1 MVAGC
6 GASDRRQGSLT
17 VMSRDPWQE
26 GREAWERLAG
36 RPGSGEEALDALSD
50 IGLVRRLLDQ
60 AELEAVRAARRDG
73 KSWAEIAT
81 RLGVSR
87 QSAWERWRELDE
99 EPGPPPATRG
109 QRRRVVVVPNVV
121 GMSWP
126 VAQHR
131 LMEENL
137 HPVIADPAPMPFLG
151 PEAADF
157 QVVDQKPT
165 AGERV
170 GPHSPVTVWLHR
182 GPGSAGDR
190 APLEPPPD
198 PRARRG
204 AIDEETGESV
214 R

>member
-1 MVAGC
+1 
-6 GASDRRQGSLT
+6 
-17 VMSRDPWQE
+17 MSRDPWYD
-26 GREAWERLAG
+26 GREAWERLG
-36 RPGSGEEALDALSD
+36 GLPQSGDEALSALSD

-60 AELEAVRAARRDG
+60 AELEAVRAARHDR

-87 QSAWERWRELDE
+87 QSAWERWKDLDD
-99 EPGPPPATRG
+99 EPGPPAPARTI
-109 QRRRVVVVPNVV
+109 VAVPNVV

-126 VAQHR
+126 LAQHR
-131 LMEENL
+131 LLEEQL
-137 HPVIADPAPMPFLG
+137 HPVIADPAPTPFLG

-157 QVVDQKPT
+157 EVVDQKPA

-170 GPHSPVTVWLHR
+170 TSHSPVMVWLHR

-204 AIDEETGESV
+204 AVDEETGESV

>member
-1 MVAGC
+1 
-6 GASDRRQGSLT
+6 
-17 VMSRDPWQE
+17 MSRDPWHE
-26 GREAWERLAG
+26 GREAWERLGG
-36 RPGSGEEALDALSD
+36 RPRSGEEALGALSD

-60 AELEAVRAARRDG
+60 AELEAVRAARRDR

-99 EPGPPPATRG
+99 EPGQPSATDVRKL
-109 QRRRVVVVPNVV
+109 VVVPDVV

-126 VAQHR
+126 LAQHR
-131 LMEENL
+131 LIEENL

-157 QVVDQKPT
+157 QVVDQKPA

-170 GPHSPVTVWLHR
+170 ASHSPVTVWLYR

-204 AIDEETGESV
+204 AIDEETGESI

>member
-1 MVAGC
+1 
-6 GASDRRQGSLT
+6 
-17 VMSRDPWQE
+17 MSQDAWRE
-26 GREAWERLAG
+26 GQEAWQRLAG
-36 RPGSGEEALDALSD
+36 RPASGDEALAALAD

-60 AELEAVRAARRDG
+60 AELEAVRAARRDR

-87 QSAWERWRELDE
+87 QSAWERWRELDD
-99 EPGPPPATRG
+99 EPDVPAGRRRAPATP
-109 QRRRVVVVPNVV
+109 VTVPNVV

-131 LMEENL
+131 LLEERL
-137 HPVIADPAPMPFLG
+137 HAVVADQTLTPFLG
-151 PEAADF
+151 PEAGDF
-157 QVVDQKPT
+157 EVTDQKPT

-170 GPHSPVTVWLHR
+170 VPDSPVTLWLHR

>member
-1 MVAGC
+1 
-6 GASDRRQGSLT
+6 
-17 VMSRDPWQE
+17 MSGDAWHE
-26 GREAWERLAG
+26 GREAWERLA
-36 RPGSGEEALDALSD
+36 RPARSGEAALAALSD

-60 AELEAVRAARRDG
+60 AELEAVRAARRDR

-87 QSAWERWRELDE
+87 QSAWERWRDLDD
-99 EPGPPPATRG
+99 EPAAPAARRPPPTRIT
-109 QRRRVVVVPNVV
+109 VPNVV

-131 LMEENL
+131 LLEDRL
-137 HPVIADPAPMPFLG
+137 QAVIADPSPMPFLG

-157 QVVDQKPT
+157 EVVDQKPA
-165 AGERV
+165 AGELV
-170 GPHSPVTVWLHR
+170 APDSPVTLWLHR
-182 GPGSAGDR
+182 RPGSAGDR
-190 APLEPPPD
+190 APLEPPPH

-204 AIDEETGESV
+204 AVDEETGESV

>member
-1 MVAGC
+1 MA
-6 GASDRRQGSLT
+6 Q
-17 VMSRDPWQE
+17 DPWHD
-26 GREAWERLAG
+26 GREAWERLAR
-36 RPGSGEEALDALSD
+36 RPQSGEEALGALSD
-50 IGLVRRLLDQ
+50 IGVVRRLLDQ
-60 AELEAVRAARRDG
+60 AELEAVRTARRG
-73 KSWAEIAT
+73 RKSWAEIAT

-87 QSAWERWRELDE
+87 QSAWERWKELDE
-99 EPGPPPATRG
+99 EPSPPRSPPASTH
-109 QRRRVVVVPNVV
+109 VVVPNVV

-126 VAQHR
+126 IAQHR
-131 LMEENL
+131 LVEENL

-157 QVVDQKPT
+157 HVVEQKPV

-170 GPHSPVTVWLHR
+170 AVRSEVTVWLYR
-182 GPGSAGDR
+182 GPGSASRR
-190 APLEPPPD
+190 APLTPPPD

>member
-1 MVAGC
+1 
-6 GASDRRQGSLT
+6 
-17 VMSRDPWQE
+17 MSGDAW
-26 GREAWERLAG
+26 REARAAWDRLAVP
-36 RPGSGEEALDALSD
+36 PGSGEEALAALSD
-50 IGLVRRLLDQ
+50 IGVVRRLLDQ
-60 AELEAVRAARRDG
+60 AELEAVRAARRDR

-87 QSAWERWRELDE
+87 QSAWERWKDLDD
-99 EPGPPPATRG
+99 EPSPPPPPVRTR
-109 QRRRVVVVPNVV
+109 VTVPNVV

-126 VAQHR
+126 LAQHR
-131 LMEENL
+131 LVEENL

-157 QVVDQKPT
+157 RVVEQKPV

-170 GPHSPVTVWLHR
+170 ASHSDVTVWLYR

-190 APLEPPPD
+190 APLDPWPD

>member
-1 MVAGC
+1 
-6 GASDRRQGSLT
+6 
-17 VMSRDPWQE
+17 MSRDPWRE
-26 GREAWERLAG
+26 AREAWHRLG
-36 RPGSGEEALDALSD
+36 RRPGSGEEALNALSD
-50 IGLVRRLLDQ
+50 VGVVRRMLDQ
-60 AELEAVRAARRDG
+60 AELDAVRAARRDR

-87 QSAWERWRELDE
+87 QSAWERWKDLDE
-99 EPGPPPATRG
+99 EPPTRAT
-109 QRRRVVVVPNVV
+109 VPDVAVPTVAVPDVV

-126 VAQHR
+126 TAQHR
-131 LMEENL
+131 LLEERL

-157 QVVDQKPT
+157 QVVEQKPV

-170 GPHSPVTVWLHR
+170 AAHSEVTVWLYR

-190 APLEPPPD
+190 APLEPRPD

-204 AIDEETGESV
+204 AVDEETGESV

>member
-1 MVAGC
+1 
-6 GASDRRQGSLT
+6 
-17 VMSRDPWQE
+17 MSRNPWRE

-36 RPGSGEEALDALSD
+36 RPKSWEEALGALSD

-60 AELEAVRAARRDG
+60 AELEAVRAARRDR

-99 EPGPPPATRG
+99 EPGPPAAAREQPTPVA
-109 QRRRVVVVPNVV
+109 VPDVV

-131 LMEENL
+131 LVEERL
-137 HPVIADPAPMPFLG
+137 HAVIADPSPVPFLG

-157 QVVDQKPT
+157 EVVDQKPA

-170 GPHSPVTVWLHR
+170 APHSTVTLWLHR
-182 GPGSAGDR
+182 GPGSAGVR
-190 APLEPPPD
+190 APLEPPPS

>member
-1 MVAGC
+1 
-6 GASDRRQGSLT
+6 
-17 VMSRDPWQE
+17 MSRDAW
-26 GREAWERLAG
+26 REARAAWERLAR
-36 RPGSGEEALDALSD
+36 RPDSGEEALNALSD
-50 IGLVRRLLDQ
+50 VGAIRRYLDQ
-60 AELEAVRAARRDG
+60 AELEAVRVARRG
-73 KSWAEIAT
+73 RKSWAEIAT

-87 QSAWERWRELDE
+87 QSAWERWKDLDE
-99 EPGPPPATRG
+99 EPSPPPPPTR
-109 QRRRVVVVPNVV
+109 VMIPNVV

-126 VAQHR
+126 LAQHR
-131 LMEENL
+131 LLEENL

-157 QVVDQKPT
+157 RVVEQKPA

-170 GPHSPVTVWLHR
+170 ASHSEVTVWLYR

-190 APLEPPPD
+190 APLAPPPD

-214 R
+214 H

>member
-1 MVAGC
+1 MF
-6 GASDRRQGSLT
+6 
-17 VMSRDPWQE
+17 RDPW
-26 GREAWERLAG
+26 REAREALDRLAR
-36 RPGSGEEALDALSD
+36 RPRSGEEALNALSD
-50 IGLVRRLLDQ
+50 VGVVRRMLDQ
-60 AELEAVRAARRDG
+60 AELEAVRAARRDR

-87 QSAWERWRELDE
+87 QSAWERWKDLDD
-99 EPGPPPATRG
+99 EPAPPPAATHVPVRN
-109 QRRRVVVVPNVV
+109 VTVPNVV

-126 VAQHR
+126 IAQHR
-131 LMEENL
+131 LVEERL
-137 HPVIADPAPMPFLG
+137 RPVIADPAPMPFLG

-157 QVVDQKPT
+157 QVVEQKPV

-170 GPHSPVTVWLHR
+170 PADSEITVWLYR

-190 APLEPPPD
+190 APLEPRPD

>member
-1 MVAGC
+1 
-6 GASDRRQGSLT
+6 
-17 VMSRDPWQE
+17 MSRDPWHE
-26 GREAWERLAG
+26 GCEAWERLGG
-36 RPGSGEEALDALSD
+36 RPRSGEEALGALSD

-60 AELEAVRAARRDG
+60 AELEAVRAARRG
-73 KSWAEIAT
+73 RKSWAEIAT

-99 EPGPPPATRG
+99 EPGQPSATDVRKL
-109 QRRRVVVVPNVV
+109 VVVPDVV

-126 VAQHR
+126 LAQHR
-131 LMEENL
+131 LIEENL

-157 QVVDQKPT
+157 QVVDQKPV

-170 GPHSPVTVWLHR
+170 ASHSPVTVWLYR

-190 APLEPPPD
+190 ARLEPPPD

-204 AIDEETGESV
+204 AIDEETGESI

>member
-1 MVAGC
+1 
-6 GASDRRQGSLT
+6 
-17 VMSRDPWQE
+17 MSRDPWHE
-26 GREAWERLAG
+26 AREAWERLA
-36 RPGSGEEALDALSD
+36 RQPGSGEEALNALSD
-50 IGLVRRLLDQ
+50 VGVVRRMLDR
-60 AELEAVRAARRDG
+60 AELEAVRAARRDR

-87 QSAWERWRELDE
+87 QSAWERWKDLDDE
-99 EPGPPPATRG
+99 AAPPPATP
-109 QRRRVVVVPNVV
+109 RVTVPDVV
-121 GMSWP
+121 GMSWA

-131 LMEENL
+131 LAEERL
-137 HPVIADPAPMPFLG
+137 HPVIADPSPTPFLG

-157 QVVDQKPT
+157 QVVEQKPV

-170 GPHSPVTVWLHR
+170 PAHTQVAVWLYR

-190 APLEPPPD
+190 APLEPRPD

-204 AIDEETGESV
+204 GIDEETGESV

>member
-1 MVAGC
+1 M
-6 GASDRRQGSLT
+6 SL
-17 VMSRDPWQE
+17 DPWRD
-26 GREAWERLAG
+26 GLEAWKRLAR
-36 RPGSGEEALDALSD
+36 RPRSGEEALGALSD
-50 IGLVRRLLDQ
+50 VGLVRRLLDQ
-60 AELEAVRAARRDG
+60 AELEAVRAARRDRR
-73 KSWAEIAT
+73 SWAEIAT

-87 QSAWERWRELDE
+87 QSAWERWRELDD
-99 EPGPPPATRG
+99 EPAAPGARRSPPAFVT
-109 QRRRVVVVPNVV
+109 VPNVV

-131 LMEENL
+131 LLEERL
-137 HPVIADPAPMPFLG
+137 HAVVADQTLTPFLG
-151 PEAADF
+151 PEAGDF
-157 QVVDQKPT
+157 EVVDQKPA
-165 AGERV
+165 AGERL
-170 GPHSPVTVWLHR
+170 PPDSQVTLWLHR

>member
-1 MVAGC
+1 
-6 GASDRRQGSLT
+6 
-17 VMSRDPWQE
+17 MSRDPWHE
-26 GREAWERLAG
+26 GREAWERLGG
-36 RPGSGEEALDALSD
+36 RPRSGEEALGALSD

-60 AELEAVRAARRDG
+60 AELEAVRAARRDR

-99 EPGPPPATRG
+99 EPGPPAAREQPAP
-109 QRRRVVVVPNVV
+109 VAVPDVV

-131 LMEENL
+131 LVEERL
-137 HPVIADPAPMPFLG
+137 HAVIADPSPMPFLG

-157 QVVDQKPT
+157 EVVDQKPA

-170 GPHSPVTVWLHR
+170 APHSTVTLWLHR
-182 GPGSAGDR
+182 GPGSAGVR
-190 APLEPPPD
+190 APLEPPPS

>member
-1 MVAGC
+1 
-6 GASDRRQGSLT
+6 
-17 VMSRDPWQE
+17 MSRDHWRE

-36 RPGSGEEALDALSD
+36 RPASGEEALGALSD

-60 AELEAVRAARRDG
+60 AELEAVRAARRDK

-87 QSAWERWRELDE
+87 QSAWERWRELDDE
-99 EPGPPPATRG
+99 AVPPPA
-109 QRRRVVVVPNVV
+109 RRVESRVTVPHVV

-131 LMEENL
+131 LVEERL
-137 HPVIADPAPMPFLG
+137 HPVVADPALEPFLG

-157 QVVDQKPT
+157 EVVDQKPA

-170 GPHSPVTVWLHR
+170 AAGSPVTVWLHR
-182 GPGSAGDR
+182 GPGSAGVR
-190 APLEPPPD
+190 APLSPPPD

-204 AIDEETGESV
+204 AIDEQSGESV

>member
-1 MVAGC
+1 
-6 GASDRRQGSLT
+6 
-17 VMSRDPWQE
+17 MSRDAW
-26 GREAWERLAG
+26 REARAAWERLAV
-36 RPGSGEEALDALSD
+36 PPASGEGALDALSD
-50 IGLVRRLLDQ
+50 IGVVRRSLDQ
-60 AELEAVRAARRDG
+60 AELEAVRAARRDR

-87 QSAWERWRELDE
+87 QSAWERWKDLDD
-99 EPGPPPATRG
+99 EPAPAPPDRTR
-109 QRRRVVVVPNVV
+109 VTVPNVV

-126 VAQHR
+126 LAQHR
-131 LMEENL
+131 LIEEHL

-157 QVVDQKPT
+157 RVVEQKPV

-170 GPHSPVTVWLHR
+170 ASHSEVTVWLYR

-190 APLEPPPD
+190 APLEPRPD

-204 AIDEETGESV
+204 AVDEETGESV

>member
-1 MVAGC
+1 
-6 GASDRRQGSLT
+6 
-17 VMSRDPWQE
+17 MSQDPWRD
-26 GREAWERLAG
+26 GREAWERLA
-36 RPGSGEEALDALSD
+36 RPPQSGEEALGALSD

-60 AELEAVRAARRDG
+60 AELEAVRVARRDRR
-73 KSWAEIAT
+73 SWAEIAT

-87 QSAWERWRELDE
+87 QSAWERWRDLDD
-99 EPGPPPATRG
+99 EPAAPAG
-109 QRRRVVVVPNVV
+109 RRMPSSTSVTVPNVV

-131 LMEENL
+131 LLEERL
-137 HPVIADPAPMPFLG
+137 HAVVADQTLTPFLG
-151 PEAADF
+151 PEAGDF
-157 QVVDQKPT
+157 EVVDQKPA

-170 GPHSPVTVWLHR
+170 APDSPVTLWLHR

-190 APLEPPPD
+190 APLEPPPG

-204 AIDEETGESV
+204 AVDEETGESV

>member
-1 MVAGC
+1 
-6 GASDRRQGSLT
+6 
-17 VMSRDPWQE
+17 MSRDPWHE
-26 GREAWERLAG
+26 GHEAWQRLAG
-36 RPGSGEEALDALSD
+36 RPKSGEEALAALSD

-60 AELEAVRAARRDG
+60 AELEAVRAARRDR

-99 EPGPPPATRG
+99 ERAQPATTPG
-109 QRRRVVVVPNVV
+109 QARVVVPNVV

-131 LMEENL
+131 LLEEQL
-137 HPVIADPAPMPFLG
+137 HPVIADPAPTPFLG
-151 PEAADF
+151 PEAGDYE
-157 QVVDQKPT
+157 VVDQKPT

-170 GPHSPVTVWLHR
+170 ETHTPVTVWLHR
-182 GPGSAGDR
+182 GPGSAGVR

>member
-1 MVAGC
+1 
-6 GASDRRQGSLT
+6 
-17 VMSRDPWQE
+17 MSRDAW
-26 GREAWERLAG
+26 REARAAWERLATP
-36 RPGSGEEALDALSD
+36 PGSGEEALGALSD
-50 IGLVRRLLDQ
+50 VGVVRRMLDQ
-60 AELEAVRAARRDG
+60 AELDAVRAARRDR
-73 KSWAEIAT
+73 KSWAEIAI

-87 QSAWERWRELDE
+87 QSAWERWKDLDE
-99 EPGPPPATRG
+99 EPAPPRAHTR
-109 QRRRVVVVPNVV
+109 VPVSNVTVPNVV

-126 VAQHR
+126 LAQHR
-131 LMEENL
+131 LVEERL

-157 QVVDQKPT
+157 HVVEQKPV

-170 GPHSPVTVWLHR
+170 AGHSEVTVWLYR

-190 APLEPPPD
+190 GPLEPRPD
-198 PRARRG
+198 PLARRG